1 MLKYK
6 NKTIRQRSVVFSVLP
21 VLFVLFAC
29 SKAPERS
36 PLTFAAEHGDL
47 SRVQQLV
54 NAGVNVSA
62 KDDKGLDA
70 LSYAIINERPEVVE
84 YLLKHGANANT
95 ENGSGITALVIAA
108 TVGDFAIIRTLH
120 QHGAEINRATRD
132 GVTPLMAAAASDNS
146 QTAAL
151 LLSYGADPC
160 MRDKNRLTARQIAD
174 QWRGIEETSR
184 VISRNKKLESLNCP
198 GADR

>member
-6 NKTIRQRSVVFSVLP
+6 KTIRQRSVVFSLLP

-36 PLTFAAEHGDL
+36 PLTLAAKHGDL
-47 SRVQQLV
+47 SKVQQLV

-108 TVGDFAIIRTLH
+108 TVGDFAIIKTLH

-132 GVTPLMAAAASDNS
+132 GVTPLMAAAASDDS

-174 QWRGIEETSR
+174 QWRGSEETSR
-184 VISRNKKLESLNCP
+184 VISRNKQLERRNCA
-198 GADR
+198 GADK